1 MRRSDSAFW
10 EWNSVYNKNTSW
22 VDHPAVW
29 VCYLAFIIAARG
41 ILVWFPVTNGIAW
54 TIVHVAHAVL
64 TWFLFHWQ
72 KGVPYGD
79 VVDKQQ
85 GKFDRLT
92 MWEQMDL
99 GVQFTPS
106 RKFFTIVPIL
116 LFIIT
121 THYNELQKPLTFWVN
136 FGFFLLLIVSKLPSM
151 HRVRV
156 FGINKE

>member
-1 MRRSDSAFW
+1 MLSVSRFQWNCLDDRSSESRSGARRL
-10 EWNSVYNKNTSW
+10 SVL
-22 VDHPAVW
+22 VDAPK
-29 VCYLAFIIAARG
+29 FRQ
-41 ILVWFPVTNGIAW
+41 
-54 TIVHVAHAVL
+54 L
-64 TWFLFHWQ
+64 TWVMFHWQ

-106 RKFFTIVPIL
+106 RKFFTIVPIVL
-116 LFIIT
+116 YGHWSRMHCVLTDGRSFIIT
-121 THYNELQKPLTFWVN
+121 THFNELQKPVVFWVN
-136 FGFFLLLIVSKLPSM
+136 FAFFLLLIISKLPSM

-156 FGINKE
+156 FGINK

>member
-1 MRRSDSAFW
+1 M
-10 EWNSVYNKNTSW
+10 
-22 VDHPAVW
+22 
-29 VCYLAFIIAARG
+29 
-41 ILVWFPVTNGIAW
+41 
-54 TIVHVAHAVL
+54 
-64 TWFLFHWQ
+64 FHWQ

-99 GVQFTPS
+99 GVQFTPT
-106 RKFFTIVPIL
+106 RKFFTIVPIVL
-116 LFIIT
+116 YARTTDPRLPHALTPRTSFIVT
-121 THYNELQKPLTFWVN
+121 THYNEFQNPMIFWVN
-136 FGFFLLLIVSKLPSM
+136 FAFFLLLIVSKLPSM

>member
-1 MRRSDSAFW
+1 MRPHLTRQ
-10 EWNSVYNKNTSW
+10 
-22 VDHPAVW
+22 
-29 VCYLAFIIAARG
+29 
-41 ILVWFPVTNGIAW
+41 
-54 TIVHVAHAVL
+54 L
-64 TWFLFHWQ
+64 TWVLFHWQ

-99 GVQFTPS
+99 GVQFTPT
-106 RKFFTIVPIL
+106 RKFFTIVPIVL
-116 LFIIT
+116 YDRTLRGTCVTQYRSFIIT
-121 THYNELQKPLTFWVN
+121 THYNEFQRPLIFWVN

>member
-1 MRRSDSAFW
+1 M
-10 EWNSVYNKNTSW
+10 
-22 VDHPAVW
+22 
-29 VCYLAFIIAARG
+29 
-41 ILVWFPVTNGIAW
+41 
-54 TIVHVAHAVL
+54 HVAHAVVRAAIVCALLTLQL

-116 LFIIT
+116 LCVLFPCVRC
-121 THYNELQKPLTFWVN
+121 N
-136 FGFFLLLIVSKLPSM
+136 LLLPALL
-151 HRVRV
+151 
-156 FGINKE
+156 